1 MKKIYRFTVSL
12 LIFILTFHSAKTQ
25 ITIHSSDLPTTGS
38 IYRVSIGQAFTGM
51 DETLANANYIWN
63 YSQLI
68 STSQTLDTF
77 VAVFT
82 TGFIYSS
89 AFILNSTYAE
99 KSNTPQVTIPG
110 FLTVDYEYDFYKRS
124 TSAYV
129 HTGFGARM
137 NSIPLP
143 VLYSPTDTIYRFPL
157 QYGNTDSSAS
167 AFSVTIPGLGYYG
180 GNKTRTDT
188 VDGWG
193 TLITPYGTFNSIRV
207 KSVINEKDSMHI
219 DMPFPFGFSIQR
231 AVVTEYKWLATGQGI
246 PLLQINT
253 SGNTVTQIIYRDS
266 LRVTPL
272 SVNNDSRNI
281 LDGNDLTIFPN
292 PSSGKMLVYF
302 NHSKAENIFVDITD
316 LAGKKIF
323 SQDFGKRFPGDNM
336 IAIDL
341 ADYNFSSG
349 MYFLNLN
356 IGNRNVVKKITLVK

>member
-1 MKKIYRFTVSL
+1 M
-12 LIFILTFHSAKTQ
+12 
-25 ITIHSSDLPTTGS
+25 
-38 IYRVSIGQAFTGM
+38 
-51 DETLANANYIWN
+51 
-63 YSQLI
+63 
-68 STSQTLDTF
+68 
-77 VAVFT
+77 
-82 TGFIYSS
+82 
-89 AFILNSTYAE
+89 
-99 KSNTPQVTIPG
+99 
-110 FLTVDYEYDFYKRS
+110 
-124 TSAYV
+124 
-129 HTGFGARM
+129 
-137 NSIPLP
+137 
-143 VLYSPTDTIYRFPL
+143 
-157 QYGNTDSSAS
+157 
-167 AFSVTIPGLGYYG
+167 GYYG

-316 LAGKKIF
+316 LKGEKIF
-323 SQDFGKRFPGDNM
+323 SQDCGKRFPGDNM